1 MHVTVCLYLTMWIVV
16 TLFARGVDV
25 AVANA
30 YSPITVM
37 GSYAVLIALN
47 AYAVMAALF
56 PKRIPSIS
64 LPSTERITAWSSGL
78 LDKVAKPQ
86 HPPTFSPSVQSILMT
101 EEVQDC
107 IIIAFN
113 LVQVGCQSFQAF
125 AMFQTLVE
133 PVKVISYG
141 LVVVLYSFASPLL
154 LFIRSVGT
162 KSAVLNL
169 ADAIVC
175 FILSTGHPLF
185 SLIIT
190 VFHYLV
196 LEPTLAQDNLW
207 ATRSTLLTRPRLAA
221 DGFGAGRH

>member
-1 MHVTVCLYLTMWIVV
+1 MP
-16 TLFARGVDV
+16 
-25 AVANA
+25 
-30 YSPITVM
+30 S
-37 GSYAVLIALN
+37 
-47 AYAVMAALF
+47 
-56 PKRIPSIS
+56 KRR
-64 LPSTERITAWSSGL
+64 LSTWSSGVL
-78 LDKVAKPQ
+78 VKVAKRQRPPPL
-86 HPPTFSPSVQSILMT
+86 PPTISSILMT
-101 EEVQDC
+101 EEAQDL

-113 LVQVGCQSFQAF
+113 LFQVGCQNHQAF

-133 PVKVISYG
+133 PVKVILYG
-141 LVVVLYSFASPLL
+141 LVVVFYSFASPLL

-162 KSAVLNL
+162 KSAFLNL
-169 ADAIVC
+169 VDAIVT

>member
-1 MHVTVCLYLTMWIVV
+1 MHTTVCLYLAMWIVV
-16 TLFARGVDV
+16 TLFSRGVDV

-37 GSYAVLIALN
+37 GSYAVLCVLHVH
-47 AYAVMAALF
+47 AVMATLF
-56 PKRIPSIS
+56 PKTIPSMPM
-64 LPSTERITAWSSGL
+64 PSKDRLSTLSSGML
-78 LDKVAKPQ
+78 LKVKVTPHQ
-86 HPPTFSPSVQSILMT
+86 HGPRAPTTPSILMT
-101 EEVQDC
+101 DEIQDC

-113 LVQVGCQSFQAF
+113 LFEVGCQSHQAF

-141 LVVVLYSFASPLL
+141 LVV
-154 LFIRSVGT
+154 T
-162 KSAVLNL
+162 KSTLLNL
-169 ADAIVC
+169 ADTIVS
-175 FILSTGHPLF
+175 FTLSTGHPLF

-207 ATRSTLLTRPRLAA
+207 ATRSTLLTRLLVPSSAFDMLCKLDAQNDNSSSSWCA
-221 DGFGAGRH
+221 